1 MPRLCALFVSVP
13 FLLSGQQRPL
23 ATPDSVAA
31 LQKQVT
37 DLKKQVQSLDQALT
51 FFAQMYREK
60 LDTALAES
68 VALEPGS
75 QKFKVVTTQSG
86 RFFIRLDQVEPFSD
100 GYRVTLAVGNPYGI
114 AFTDTKVTLAWN
126 RKEPS
131 DFLKYGEWLKTKR
144 SQEFSSST
152 ELHPESWTKI
162 PLVLSDTKPDQLGYI
177 EVKLTTGGVRMDR

>member
-1 MPRLCALFVSVP
+1 MPRLCALFLAIPV
-13 FLLSGQQRPL
+13 LLSGQPRP
-23 ATPDSVAA
+23 AAPQDSVAA

-37 DLKKQVQSLDQALT
+37 ALKKQVESLDQALT

-60 LDTALAES
+60 LDAALAES

-86 RFFIRLDQVEPFSD
+86 RFFIRIDQVEPFSG
-100 GYRVTLAVGNPYGI
+100 GYRVTLAVGNPYGV

-131 DFLKYGEWLKTKR
+131 DFLKYEDWLKTKR
-144 SQEFSSST
+144 SEEFGGST
-152 ELHPESWTKI
+152 ELEPESWTKI
-162 PLVLSDTKPDQLGYI
+162 PLVLTNTKSDQLGYI
-177 EVKLTTGGVRMDR
+177 EVKLTTGGVLMPN

>member
-1 MPRLCALFVSVP
+1 MPRLCALFLAIP
-13 FLLSGQQRPL
+13 LLLSGQPRP
-23 ATPDSVAA
+23 AAGQDSIAA

-37 DLKKQVQSLDQALT
+37 ALKKQVESLDQALT

-60 LDTALAES
+60 LDSALAES

-86 RFFIRLDQVEPFSD
+86 RFFIRLDEVEPLSNGF
-100 GYRVTLAVGNPYGI
+100 RVTLAVGNPYGV

-126 RKEPS
+126 RKEPT

-152 ELHPESWTKI
+152 ELQPESWTKI
-162 PLVLSDTKPDQLGYI
+162 PVVLSDTKPDQLGYI
-177 EVKLTTGGVRMDR
+177 EVKLTTGGVRMPN